1 MGQSPDPAVLLFIF
15 SNLHTNAHSTYF
27 VWNASVEKWLFLK
40 FKDQK
45 KKKKKTKKSLEFCD
59 SSSHKVAFNEPLT
72 FHLTNWH
79 VKF

>member
-15 SNLHTNAHSTYF
+15 SNFHTNAHSTYF

-45 KKKKKTKKSLEFCD
+45 KKKKSKKSLEFCD

-72 FHLTNWH
+72 FQLTNWH

>member
-15 SNLHTNAHSTYF
+15 SNFHTNAHSTYF

-45 KKKKKTKKSLEFCD
+45 KKKKSKKSLEFCD

-72 FHLTNWH
+72 FQLTNWQ

>member
-1 MGQSPDPAVLLFIF
+1 MAVSEI
-15 SNLHTNAHSTYF
+15 
-27 VWNASVEKWLFLK
+27 
-40 FKDQK
+40 QRPK

-59 SSSHKVAFNEPLT
+59 SYSNKFAFNEPLT

>member
-45 KKKKKTKKSLEFCD
+45 KQKSKKSLEFCD

-72 FHLTNWH
+72 FQLTNWH

>member
-45 KKKKKTKKSLEFCD
+45 KKKDQE
-59 SSSHKVAFNEPLT
+59 
-72 FHLTNWH
+72 
-79 VKF
+79 KFRVL